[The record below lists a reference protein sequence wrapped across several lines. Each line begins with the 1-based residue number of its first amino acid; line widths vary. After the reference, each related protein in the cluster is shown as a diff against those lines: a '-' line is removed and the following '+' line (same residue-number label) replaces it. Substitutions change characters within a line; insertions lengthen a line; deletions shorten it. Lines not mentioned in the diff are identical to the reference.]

1 MKIRILVFL
10 TACFSIF
17 ASVKDGASAPNFLL
31 MNQDSEMVD
40 LASFKG
46 KKVILE
52 WTNHDCPFVKRHYD
66 TGNMQNLQ
74 KEMSD
79 QDIVW
84 LSIVSS
90 AQGKQG
96 HVTKDQAKELT
107 KKRSA
112 YPAHVLLDVEGSVG
126 RMFSAKTTPHM
137 FVIDETGK
145 VRYQGAIDNLGNTG
159 ALFSTDL
166 SKAKNYVRNAVAQ
179 LLSGEEVKEAK
190 TRPYG
195 CSVKY

>member
-1 MKIRILVFL
+1 
-10 TACFSIF
+10 
-17 ASVKDGASAPNFLL
+17 
-31 MNQDSEMVD
+31 
-40 LASFKG
+40 
-46 KKVILE
+46 
-52 WTNHDCPFVKRHYD
+52 
-66 TGNMQNLQ
+66 MQNLQ

-90 AQGKQG
+90 AEGKQG
-96 HVTKDQAKELT
+96 HITKDQAKELT

-145 VRYQGAIDNLGNTG
+145 VRYQGC
-159 ALFSTDL
+159 
-166 SKAKNYVRNAVAQ
+166 Y
-179 LLSGEEVKEAK
+179 
-190 TRPYG
+190 
-195 CSVKY
+195 